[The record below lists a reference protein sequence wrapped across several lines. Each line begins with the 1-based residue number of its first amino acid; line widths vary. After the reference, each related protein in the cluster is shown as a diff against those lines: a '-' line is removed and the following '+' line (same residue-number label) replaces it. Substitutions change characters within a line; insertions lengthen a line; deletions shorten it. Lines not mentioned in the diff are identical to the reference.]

1 MLTAFMLISCDRP
14 HLAEVGPRVAAI
26 EGVTEVY
33 TTTGTID
40 YIAIVRV
47 RDMEAL
53 SELVTERLRTV
64 EGIER
69 TDTHV
74 ALREYSP
81 QDLEA
86 GFQIG
91 VD

>member
-1 MLTAFMLISCDRP
+1 MLTAFMLITCDRR

-26 EGVTEVY
+26 AGVTEVY

-53 SELVTERLRTV
+53 SELVTERLRAV

-74 ALREYSP
+74 ALREYSQ

>member
-1 MLTAFMLISCDRP
+1 MLTAFMLITCNRRQ
-14 HLAEVGPRVAAI
+14 LADVGPKVAAI

-47 RDMEAL
+47 KDMEAL
-53 SELVTERLRTV
+53 SRLVTERLRTV
-64 EGIER
+64 EGIDR

-81 QDLEA
+81 RDLEA

>member
-1 MLTAFMLISCDRP
+1 MLISCDRG
-14 HLAEVGPRVAAI
+14 HLAAVGPQLAAI
-26 EGVTEVY
+26 DGVAEVY

-47 RDMEAL
+47 KDMEAL
-53 SELVTERLRTV
+53 SALVTDRVRAV

-81 QDLEA
+81 RDLEA
-86 GFQIG
+86 AFQIG